1 MIIFVILH
9 DTYQNT
15 NMFFTNQKKALN
27 HIKKIVQDTGT
38 KLEEWNIKIIVEGEF
53 FHGNFLV

>member
-1 MIIFVILH
+1 
-9 DTYQNT
+9 
-15 NMFFTNQKKALN
+15 MFFTNQKKALN